1 MVIVGSNAIVYV
13 FELVKP
19 GLVPYLTLFPPAL
32 YAGEFWRLLTFLF
45 VPPAMNPIFLFFWLY
60 LIYVY
65 AQALEHEWGSFRF
78 TVYYLV
84 GALATAA
91 AGFYPG
97 FSPVSNMFLNAS
109 LFLAFATLFPD
120 FELMLFFILPVKVK
134 YVGYFTWFMLVW
146 TFVTSGAQTRLA
158 VAAGLANYFLLL
170 GPDLWGR
177 AKLRWQV
184 HRNRRKWR

>member
-1 MVIVGSNAIVYV
+1 MKLPDRLGNFFGIEGLPMVIVGSNAIVYV

-60 LIYVY
+60 LI
-65 AQALEHEWGSFRF
+65 
-78 TVYYLV
+78 YYLV